1 MEVTFKFSIGQFVT
15 TAQSKA
21 VCEVFHAGETDAE
34 RKFAASVNRATLP
47 TVMTVLERRYQEC
60 SGGSQVD
67 YLCRYVSPQG
77 YTEHFLNEI
86 ELVEHPNLSAK
97 KEKEHD

>member
-34 RKFAASVNRATLP
+34 RKFAASVNRATFP
-47 TVMTVLERRYQEC
+47 IVMTVLERRYQEC

-77 YTEHFLNEI
+77 YTEHLLNEI